1 MKDILSTYFT
11 TNKSFKKNNYNEN
24 SLSNSKKKISKYGL
38 KISNDK
44 IKFKLPKIYLN
55 TAIEI
60 GQNLSKKELQEN
72 KIEDNSNKLFA
83 ISKLNPYKYNKKP
96 KSNNKIPNSI
106 LNQKILSELNRPNNK
121 NKQKKI
127 YLYPISIKE
136 NNSIN
141 DSCYNNR
148 NLEVNFHQYTDRNE
162 RRKNKEEIINE
173 YVSILLD
180 EDKNKNNKINLINNI
195 EEEEKYSL
203 KKSIDPTKYI
213 KNMFLDESYNNKIFK
228 TSKIQIDC
236 FNGNEK
242 LRNDNIKQINSNNM
256 HNFNINLLKIKS
268 NDNSTKSLIDEMLKK
283 EQKLNNF
290 YFGKQLYKKNFFKKR
305 SNDINIKN
313 YLKRRNEKKSDIIY
327 TLDDTIKNA
336 VQEKKNIENNFFERH
351 KLRGRLIRKIRQF
364 CDNYDGIVRRASTFN
379 NNIRIIKK

>member
-38 KISNDK
+38 KIPNDK

-60 GQNLSKKELQEN
+60 GQNLSKEELQEN
-72 KIEDNSNKLFA
+72 KIEENSNKLFA
-83 ISKLNPYKYNKKP
+83 ISKLNPYKNNKKP

-180 EDKNKNNKINLINNI
+180 EDKNKNNKINLLNNI

-203 KKSIDPTKYI
+203 KNSIDPTKYI
-213 KNMFLDESYNNKIFK
+213 KNMFLEESYNNKIFK

-236 FNGNEK
+236 LNGNEK

-256 HNFNINLLKIKS
+256 HNFNTNLLKIKS
-268 NDNSTKSLIDEMLKK
+268 NDNSTKSLIEEMLKK

-290 YFGKQLYKKNFFKKR
+290 YFGKQLYKKHFFKKR

-336 VQEKKNIENNFFERH
+336 VQEKKNIENDFFERH